1 MDMEMDMETKKRGE
15 RQEQGGEKRREKNP
29 ERTRRKRGRAAK
41 EKGQKDANKDADSSR
56 NQKGGSE
63 GGAFNTYNKG
73 VEGPDDP
80 NSTSQKK
87 DAGMRLIVCEDN
99 EAVIKIV
106 SKQRSMALR
115 HVSRTHRVCLDWTF
129 EIMKNDSVSM
139 RYVNTKYQIADMMT
153 KAFTKKDAWQYLLD
167 LSAII

>member
-1 MDMEMDMETKKRGE
+1 MGAKKGAE
-15 RQEQGGEKRREKNP
+15 
-29 ERTRRKRGRAAK
+29 
-41 EKGQKDANKDADSSR
+41 DSHDL
-56 NQKGGSE
+56 E
-63 GGAFNTYNKG
+63 
-73 VEGPDDP
+73 
-80 NSTSQKK
+80 KK

-129 EIMKNDSVSM
+129 EILQSDTVSM

-167 LSAII
+167 LSAITKPINEKKKVNVTNDKNACIAYSLIVLHDTEGNNTLCKKESSLKGRRCKPNQPSEKT